1 VNQALATT
9 FQDLT
14 RALKPGNDWRPITSK
29 YQAGKTTLH
38 IVSDNGRFYLADDFD
53 IRSLRQGF
61 TPDELQL
68 SPCSDSFP
76 DED

>member
-1 VNQALATT
+1 MNAYARTAAMIVETLSP
-9 FQDLT
+9 
-14 RALKPGNDWRPITSK
+14 RNDWRPITSK

-38 IVSDNGRFYLADDFD
+38 IVSDNGEFYLADDYD
-53 IRSLRQGF
+53 IRSLRQGL

-68 SPCSDSFP
+68 SPCGDSFP